1 MRLSDLDIPKSQ
13 LIYLVE
19 NYVYNARN
27 KTLFYKKLEG
37 YTYEELAEMYNLS
50 VQRTK
55 EIVGEC
61 INKISKHI

>member
-61 INKISKHI
+61 LNKISKHI

>member
-37 YTYEELAEMYNLS
+37 YTYEEIAEMYNLS
-50 VQRTK
+50 TQRTK
-55 EIVGEC
+55 EIVQEC